1 MKEDTDF
8 REKGTPSLRTGGEA
22 EHVDSLAG
30 NYCAGGLHKCSGT
43 EEAETSANSR
53 VRGGSIEC
61 LK

>member
-8 REKGTPSLRTGGEA
+8 REKGTPSWRTGGKA

-30 NYCAGGLHKCSGT
+30 NYCAGSLHKRSGT
-43 EEAETSANSR
+43 EEAETSTDSR

-61 LK
+61 FK